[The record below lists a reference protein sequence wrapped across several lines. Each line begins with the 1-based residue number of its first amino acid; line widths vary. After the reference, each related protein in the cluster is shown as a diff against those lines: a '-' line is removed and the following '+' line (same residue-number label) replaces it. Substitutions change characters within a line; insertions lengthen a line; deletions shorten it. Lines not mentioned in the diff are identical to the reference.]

1 MNHVTT
7 VRPLTPKPTPSPLLS
22 HQILVWKELN
32 YGHMRE
38 KEKQLVVSE
47 VSEPDTCF
55 LYNHSPNSR
64 HQVNILR
71 ELRHPFIVRYY
82 DRIIDKATT
91 KLYIVMEHCE
101 GGDLGRVIKKCKKE
115 RCGLSRCPERHQTGH
130 HLQPVTHQSSI
141 PIIQPPGPFW
151 MSS

>member
-1 MNHVTT
+1 MRHGETCHPRHDFATSHPNQHA
-7 VRPLTPKPTPSPLLS
+7 SPLLT

-47 VSEPDTCF
+47 VSEPHTCF
-55 LYNHSPNSR
+55 VQPLTLLYQ

-115 RCGLSRCPERHQTGH
+115 RCGLS
-130 HLQPVTHQSSI
+130 
-141 PIIQPPGPFW
+141 
-151 MSS
+151 